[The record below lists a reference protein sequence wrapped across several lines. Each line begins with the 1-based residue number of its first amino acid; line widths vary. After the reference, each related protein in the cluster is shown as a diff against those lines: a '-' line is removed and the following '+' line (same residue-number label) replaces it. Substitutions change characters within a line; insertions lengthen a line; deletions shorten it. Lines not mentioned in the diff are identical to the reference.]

1 MEVLVRLE
9 YIDNPEEVVAAER
22 AMAADLR
29 RDGKL
34 VRMWRDPC
42 QKANWTLWNVA
53 DADELHRIFAAL
65 PMFPYFGKR
74 EVHIL
79 AEHPV
84 DPKTPH
90 AI

>member
-9 YIDNPEEVVAAER
+9 FDVIPEGALDAERKMAAE
-22 AMAADLR
+22 LR

-42 QKANWTLWNVA
+42 QKANWTLWSVD

-65 PMFPYFGKR
+65 PMFPYFTRR
-74 EVHIL
+74 EVHFL

-84 DPKTPH
+84 DPKSST